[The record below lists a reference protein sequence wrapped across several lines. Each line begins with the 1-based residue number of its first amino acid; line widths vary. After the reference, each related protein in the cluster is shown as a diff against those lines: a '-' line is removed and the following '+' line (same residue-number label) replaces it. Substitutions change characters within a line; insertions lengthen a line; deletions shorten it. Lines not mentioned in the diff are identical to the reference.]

1 MTVVAKR
8 RRADLVRSAATRLS
22 GWLAGYRPLPGIPDE
37 LFDATGRPRASWLDF
52 LGDFS
57 EYGDGEIRSRF
68 TLATR
73 HIRDTGV
80 SHRVYGEETERAW
93 PLGPVPLIIGS
104 SEWAAIAEGVAQRAR
119 LFEALLKDIYGE
131 ARLVA
136 SGEIPASALT
146 GSPDFVRA
154 LRGAKPSG
162 GRWLQVYAAD
172 LGRGPD
178 GRWWVLGDRTQAPSG
193 AGYEL
198 ENRLVVSRAFPSLYN
213 AMNVERLAPFFEAM
227 RKGLSS
233 AAGRVDPRIALL
245 SPGPFSETYFEQ
257 AHLAR
262 YLGFLLVEGDDLVVR
277 DGLCYVRT
285 IAGLKR
291 IDVILRRVDADFID
305 PLELNSASRLGV
317 PGLLDAIRGGAVS
330 VLNMPGSG
338 VLESRALMGFFPR
351 LCRTVLGESLKLPN
365 IATWWCGQPAER
377 ALVEG
382 SDRLSIATAFNTA
395 LPDDL
400 LPSPRLLSD
409 LSPNERRIFARRL
422 ADRPGDFVGQEVVRL
437 STMPVLRDD
446 GLEPAPFTLRV
457 FAAATADGG
466 FQVMP
471 GGFCRTSDQRDA
483 RAISMGA
490 GARTADVWVIHDT
503 PANPFTLLANQ
514 EDVKVRRILGN
525 LPSRAADNLFWLGRY
540 LERAEATLR
549 LVRGLGASLIEAEG
563 AAHGIGA
570 TFTQLREILA
580 DWGAL
585 GEEPGEPPAL
595 EVARIALHDETAFGS
610 AIGLAHRARRAA
622 ASLRERLSADFWSLL
637 LELERGLTD
646 TESLALTEADAL
658 ARVEGSLRTLAGLS
672 GLAQENMNRT
682 AGWRFLDIGRRVE
695 RGINTCRFARVFGHA
710 GANTDELDLLL
721 DLADSQITYRARYL
735 VGIAPVPVLD
745 MVILDPFNTRS
756 MAFQVAT
763 LKEHLLNLPAL
774 VDDGMLETPVRKVV
788 ALSCQVETAEAVE
801 ITGDT
806 VQAFEDELM
815 SLSGA
820 VADRYFLHGA
830 NATPTVKLASL
841 A

>member
-1 MTVVAKR
+1 MLAPAR
-8 RRADLVRSAATRLS
+8 SQDLAAPARARLS
-22 GWLAGYRPLPGIPDE
+22 GWLSGYRTLPGIPDE
-37 LFDATGRPRASWLDF
+37 LFDATGRPRAAWLDF
-52 LGDFS
+52 LGDLA
-57 EYGDGEIRSRF
+57 EYGDDELRSRF
-68 TLATR
+68 ALATR

-93 PLGPVPLIIGS
+93 PLGPVPLIIGAR
-104 SEWAAIAEGVAQRAR
+104 EWAGIVEGVEQRAR
-119 LFEALLKDIYGE
+119 LCEALLQDIYGD

-136 SGEIPASALT
+136 SGDIPASTLT
-146 GSPDFVRA
+146 GSSDFVRA
-154 LRGAKPSG
+154 LRGVKPRG

-198 ENRLVVSRAFPSLYN
+198 ENRLVISRAFPGLYN

-227 RKGLSS
+227 RRGLSS
-233 AAGRVDPRIALL
+233 AAGRSDPRIALL

-277 DGLCYVRT
+277 DGLAYVRT

-291 IDVILRRVDADFID
+291 IDVIMRRVDADFID
-305 PLELNSASRLGV
+305 PLELNNASRLGV
-317 PGLLDAIRGGAVS
+317 PGLLEAIRGGGVT

-351 LCRTVLGESLKLPN
+351 LCRVVLGESLKLPN
-365 IATWWCGQPAER
+365 IATWWCGQPRER
-377 ALVEG
+377 ALVEA
-382 SDRLSIATAFNTA
+382 SSSLSIATAFNSA

-400 LPSPRLLSD
+400 APTPRLFSD
-409 LSPNERRIFARRL
+409 LSPSERREFARRL
-422 ADRPGDFVGQEVVRL
+422 EDRPGDYVGQEVVRL

-446 GLEPAPFTLRV
+446 RLEAAPFTLRV
-457 FAAATADGG
+457 FATATADGG

-471 GGFCRTSDQRDA
+471 GGFCRTSDQSDA

-490 GARTADVWVIHDT
+490 GARTADVWIIHDT
-503 PANPFTLLANQ
+503 PASPFTLLANQ
-514 EDVKVRRILGN
+514 EDVRVRRILGN

-549 LVRGLGASLIEAEG
+549 LVRGLGASLVEAEG
-563 AAHGIGA
+563 AAHGVGA
-570 TFTQLREILA
+570 TFVQLRDILE

-585 GEEPGEPPAL
+585 GEEPGEPSAL
-595 EVARIALHDETAFGS
+595 EVARIALHDEAAYGS
-610 AIGLAHRARRAA
+610 AVGLARRARRAA

-646 TESLALTEADAL
+646 TTAQTLTETDAL
-658 ARVEGSLRTLAGLS
+658 ARVESALRTLSGLS

-682 AGWRFLDIGRRVE
+682 AGWRFLDTGRRLE
-695 RGINTCRFARVFGHA
+695 RGINICRFARMFGHSRA
-710 GANTDELDLLL
+710 SSDELDLLL

-735 VGIAPVPVLD
+735 VGIARAPVLD

-756 MAFQVAT
+756 LAFQVET
-763 LKEHLLNLPAL
+763 LKSHISALPAL
-774 VDDGMLETPVRKVV
+774 VEDGMLEPPLRKVL
-788 ALSCQVETAEAVE
+788 AIACQVETGAAADIDEAKVKGFE
-801 ITGDT
+801 
-806 VQAFEDELM
+806 QALM
-815 SLSGA
+815 ELSGA
-820 VADRYFLHGA
+820 VADRFFLQGA
-830 NATPTVKLASL
+830 HATPTVKLASL

>member
-1 MTVVAKR
+1 MTVISHPRA
-8 RRADLVRSAATRLS
+8 ADLAAPAKARLS
-22 GWLAGYRPLPGIPDE
+22 GWLSGYKTLPGIPDE
-37 LFDATGRPRASWLDF
+37 LFDATGRPRSTWLDF
-52 LGDFS
+52 LGDLS
-57 EYGDGEIRSRF
+57 EYGDGELRSRF

-80 SHRVYGEETERAW
+80 SHRVYGEETERTW
-93 PLGPVPLIIGS
+93 PLGPVPLIIAS
-104 SEWAAIAEGVAQRAR
+104 DEWAKIAEGVEQRAR
-119 LFEALLKDIYGE
+119 LFEALLQDIYGD
-131 ARLVA
+131 ANLVA
-136 SGEIPASALT
+136 RGEIPASALT
-146 GSPDFVRA
+146 GSPDFVRV
-154 LRGAKPSG
+154 LRGSAPSG

-193 AGYEL
+193 SGYEL
-198 ENRLVVSRAFPSLYN
+198 ENRLVISRAFPGLYN
-213 AMNVERLAPFFEAM
+213 GMNVERLAPFFEAM
-227 RKGLSS
+227 RKGLSA
-233 AAGRVDPRIALL
+233 AAGRAEPRIALL

-317 PGLLDAIRGGAVS
+317 PGLLDAIRGGGVS

-351 LCRTVLGESLKLPN
+351 LCRVVLGESLKLPN

-377 ALVEG
+377 AMVEA
-382 SDRLSIATAFNTA
+382 SKTLSIATAFNTA
-395 LPDDL
+395 LIDTL

-409 LSPNERRIFARRL
+409 LSPDERRVLAQRL
-422 ADRPGDFVGQEVVRL
+422 RDRPSDFVGQEVVRL

-446 GLEPAPFTLRV
+446 RLEPAPFTLRV
-457 FAAATADGG
+457 FATATADGG

-490 GARTADVWVIHDT
+490 GVRTADVWVIHDT

-514 EDVKVRRILGN
+514 DDVKVRRILGN

-549 LVRGLGASLIEAEG
+549 LVRGLGASLVEAEG
-563 AAHGIGA
+563 AAHGVGA

-595 EVARIALHDETAFGS
+595 EVARTALHDETAYGS

-637 LELERGLTD
+637 LEFERGLTHVEAE
-646 TESLALTEADAL
+646 TLTETEAV

-695 RGINTCRFARVFGHA
+695 RGINICRFARVFGHA
-710 GANTDELDLLL
+710 HANTDELDLLL

-756 MAFQVAT
+756 LAFQVQT
-763 LKEHLLNLPAL
+763 IKDHLTHLPSL
-774 VDDGMLETPVRKVV
+774 VEDGMLEPQLRRVL
-788 ALSCQVETAEAVE
+788 AMACEVETEEAAE
-801 ITGDT
+801 ITEEKIGS
-806 VQAFEDELM
+806 FEVELM
-815 SLSGA
+815 ALSGA
-820 VADRYFLHGA
+820 VADRYFLQGA
-830 NATPTVKLASL
+830 QATPTVKLASL

>member
-1 MTVVAKR
+1 MSDLARPRSTELAAPA
-8 RRADLVRSAATRLS
+8 RARLS
-22 GWLAGYRPLPGIPDE
+22 GWLAGYRTLPGIPDE
-37 LFDATGRPRASWLDF
+37 LFDAMGRPRATWLDF
-52 LGDFS
+52 LGDLS
-57 EYGDGEIRSRF
+57 EYGEGELRSRF

-80 SHRVYGEETERAW
+80 SHRVYGEETERTW
-93 PLGPVPLIIGS
+93 PLGPVPLIIGA
-104 SEWAAIAEGVAQRAR
+104 SEWAGIVEGIEQRAR
-119 LFEALLKDIYGE
+119 LFEAVLHDIYGE

-136 SGEIPASALT
+136 NGEIPASALT

-154 LRGAKPSG
+154 LRGVKPRG
-162 GRWLQVYAAD
+162 ARWLQVYAAD

-193 AGYEL
+193 SGYEL

-213 AMNVERLAPFFEAM
+213 GMNVERLAPFFEAT
-227 RKGLSS
+227 RKGLAS
-233 AAGRVDPRIALL
+233 AAGRADPRIALL

-291 IDVILRRVDADFID
+291 IDVILRRVDADFVD

-317 PGLLDAIRGGAVS
+317 PGLLEAIRGGGVS

-338 VLESRALMGFFPR
+338 ILESRALMGFFPR
-351 LCRTVLGESLKLPN
+351 LCRTVLGETLKLPN

-377 ALVEG
+377 ALVEA
-382 SDRLSIATAFNTA
+382 STNLSIATAFNTSRI
-395 LPDDL
+395 DDL
-400 LPSPRLLSD
+400 LPGPRLLSD
-409 LSPNERRIFARRL
+409 LSPAERKVFAQRL
-422 ADRPGDFVGQEVVRL
+422 QDRPGDFVGQEVVRL

-446 GLEPAPFTLRV
+446 SLEPAPFTLRV
-457 FAAATADGG
+457 FATATADGG

-503 PANPFTLLANQ
+503 PASPFTLLANQ
-514 EDVKVRRILGN
+514 DDVKVRRILGN

-549 LVRGLGASLIEAEG
+549 LVRGLGASLVEAEG
-563 AAHGIGA
+563 AAHGVGA
-570 TFTQLREILA
+570 TFAQLRELLE

-595 EVARIALHDETAFGS
+595 EVARIALHGEDAWGS

-637 LELERGLTD
+637 LEFERGLID
-646 TESLALTEADAL
+646 TESTTLTETDAV
-658 ARVEGSLRTLAGLS
+658 ARVERSLRTLAGLS
-672 GLAQENMNRT
+672 GLAHENMNRT

-695 RGINTCRFARVFGHA
+695 RGINICRFARMFGHA

-735 VGIAPVPVLD
+735 VGIAPIPVLD

-756 MAFQVAT
+756 LAFQVET
-763 LKEHLLNLPAL
+763 LKDHLTHLPGL
-774 VDDGMLETPVRKVV
+774 VEDGMLEPPVRKVV
-788 ALSCQVETAEAVE
+788 AMACKVETEEAADITVE
-801 ITGDT
+801 K
-806 VQAFEDELM
+806 VQGFEVELM
-815 SLSGA
+815 DLSGA
-820 VADRYFLHGA
+820 IADRYFLQGA
-830 NATPTVKLASL
+830 HATPTVKLASL

>member
-1 MTVVAKR
+1 MTLLAPTR
-8 RRADLVRSAATRLS
+8 SADLAAPARARLS
-22 GWLAGYRPLPGIPDE
+22 GWLAGYRVLPGIPDE
-37 LFDATGRPRASWLDF
+37 LFDATGRPRGEWLDF
-52 LGDFS
+52 LGDLS
-57 EYGDGEIRSRF
+57 EYGETELRSRF

-80 SHRVYGEETERAW
+80 SHRVYGEETERTW
-93 PLGPVPLIIGS
+93 PLGPVPLIIGAA
-104 SEWAAIAEGVAQRAR
+104 EWAGIAEGVAQRAR
-119 LFEALLKDIYGE
+119 LFEAVLQDVYGE

-136 SGEIPASALT
+136 SGDIPASALT

-154 LRGAKPSG
+154 LRGVKPRG

-193 AGYEL
+193 SGYEL
-198 ENRLVVSRAFPSLYN
+198 ENRLVISRAFPGLYN
-213 AMNVERLAPFFEAM
+213 AMNVERLAPFFEAL

-233 AAGRVDPRIALL
+233 AAGRSDPRIALL

-277 DGLCYVRT
+277 DGLAYVRT

-291 IDVILRRVDADFID
+291 IDVILRRVDADFVD

-317 PGLLDAIRGGAVS
+317 PGLLEAIRQGGVS
-330 VLNMPGSG
+330 VLNMPGAG

-351 LCRTVLGESLKLPN
+351 LCRTVLGETLKLPN

-377 ALVEG
+377 ALVEA
-382 SDRLSIATAFNTA
+382 SPALSIASAFNTA
-395 LPDDL
+395 RIDDL
-400 LPSPRLLSD
+400 VPTPRLVSD
-409 LSPNERRIFARRL
+409 LSPSERREFLRRL
-422 ADRPGDFVGQEVVRL
+422 DERPGDYVGQEVVRL

-446 GLEPAPFTLRV
+446 RLEPAPFTLRV
-457 FAAATADGG
+457 FATATADGG

-525 LPSRAADNLFWLGRY
+525 LPSRAADNLYWLGRY

-549 LVRGLGASLIEAEG
+549 LVRGLGASLVEAEG
-563 AAHGIGA
+563 AAHGVGA
-570 TFTQLREILA
+570 TFQQLREILE

-585 GEEPGEPPAL
+585 GDEPGEPPAL
-595 EVARIALHDETAFGS
+595 EVARIALHDEPAYGS

-637 LELERGLTD
+637 LELERGLTG
-646 TESLALTEADAL
+646 TPSESLTETDAL
-658 ARVEGSLRTLAGLS
+658 ARVEGALRTLAGLS

-682 AGWRFLDIGRRVE
+682 AGWRFLDIGRRIE
-695 RGINTCRFARVFGHA
+695 RGINICRFARVFGH
-710 GANTDELDLLL
+710 GHANSDELDLLL

-735 VGIAPVPVLD
+735 VGIARAPVLD
-745 MVILDPFNTRS
+745 MVVLDPFNTRS
-756 MAFQVAT
+756 LAFQVRT
-763 LKEHLLNLPAL
+763 LKEHLCELPSL
-774 VDDGMLETPVRKVV
+774 VEDGMLEPQMRKVI
-788 ALSCQVETAEAVE
+788 AMSCAVETEEAYE
-801 ITGDT
+801 ITEARVG
-806 VQAFEDELM
+806 AFERELM
-815 SLSGA
+815 DLSGA
-820 VADRYFLHGA
+820 IADRYFLQGA
-830 NATPTVKLASL
+830 HATPTVKLASL